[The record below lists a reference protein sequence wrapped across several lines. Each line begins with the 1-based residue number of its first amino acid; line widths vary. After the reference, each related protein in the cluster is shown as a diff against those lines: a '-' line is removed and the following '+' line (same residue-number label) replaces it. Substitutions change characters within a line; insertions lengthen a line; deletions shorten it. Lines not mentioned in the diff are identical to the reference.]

1 MGNTC
6 APSKPD
12 ESSQAAD
19 VDVKE
24 EEAMEPTA
32 QPSEKLTNIIN
43 TYQAENERM
52 LQELEKMKN
61 KDEEDSEARKL
72 QAAKNQKMVRE
83 LSEMREL
90 MQQKDRALMKHRL
103 EAALHSKATSIVTSE
118 TFTKLLKAGNMLKLK
133 GRKIKSKSKEQW
145 VEIYLHSA
153 QATADGVGVKKG
165 SLMLTFADNKD
176 ARLANRCQILQVK
189 KEENVGAKFKG
200 RSFSLDVFS
209 SGEDS
214 QIVFACD
221 DEKSMENWIEVC
233 NEGLAMIEEEYG
245 SLQTEGDVFFDV
257 EFSKPKLGI
266 RVDEKT
272 IEIESGV
279 DEKTTEAANS
289 DGVATEADEKEQPCE
304 LVVKMITERS
314 LIASG
319 LTPECV
325 VTAINGENI
334 RGMPYSKQIGLFKS
348 TKKPFKITFLRRQSA
363 QRTAFP
369 GILKEL
375 VSEGDNEVKSTF
387 YALVKGTQFGIEL
400 DKSEDKTAT
409 ITDLLSNQRRL
420 TALLQNTRIQE
431 AEL

>member
-1 MGNTC
+1 MK
-6 APSKPD
+6 PS
-12 ESSQAAD
+12 
-19 VDVKE
+19 
-24 EEAMEPTA
+24 A

-52 LQELEKMKN
+52 QQELEKMKN
-61 KDEEDSEARKL
+61 KDEEDSEARML
-72 QAAKNQKMVRE
+72 QAEQNEKMVRE
-83 LSEMREL
+83 LSEMRKL
-90 MQQKDRALMKHRL
+90 MQQKDRALMKHQL

-118 TFTKLLKAGNMLKLK
+118 TVTKLLKAGNMPKLK
-133 GRKIKSKSKEQW
+133 GRKLKSKSKEQW

-153 QATADGVGVKKG
+153 QATSDGVKKG

-189 KEENVGAKFKG
+189 QEENVGAKFKG
-200 RSFSLDVFS
+200 KAFSLDVFS
-209 SGEDS
+209 SGEET

-221 DEKSMENWIEVC
+221 DEKSMEDWIKVC

-245 SLQTEGDVFFDV
+245 SLQTESDVFFDV
-257 EFSKPKLGI
+257 EISKPKLGI
-266 RVDEKT
+266 RVEEKT

-279 DEKTTEAANS
+279 DEKVAEAANS
-289 DGVATEADEKEQPCE
+289 DGVATDADEYEQPCE

-334 RGMPYSKQIGLFKS
+334 RGMPYSKQIGLFES
-348 TKKPFKITFLRRQSA
+348 TKKPYKITFLRRKSA

-409 ITDLLSNQRRL
+409 ITELLSNQRRL
-420 TALLQNTRIQE
+420 TALLQNTQIQE

>member
-12 ESSQAAD
+12 ESSQAPD

-24 EEAMEPTA
+24 EEALEPGA

-52 LQELEKMKN
+52 NQELEKMKN
-61 KDEEDSEARKL
+61 KDEEDSEARRL
-72 QAAKNQKMVRE
+72 QAEKNKKMVRE
-83 LSEMREL
+83 LSEIKAL

-118 TFTKLLKAGNMLKLK
+118 TITKLMKAGSMQKLK
-133 GRKIKSKSKEQW
+133 GRKTKSKSKVQW

-153 QATADGVGVKKG
+153 QATSDGIKKG

-189 KEENVGAKFKG
+189 QEENVGAKFKG
-200 RSFSLDVFS
+200 KAFSLDVFS

-221 DEKSMENWIEVC
+221 DEKSMEDWIEVC
-233 NEGLAMIEEEYG
+233 NEGLAIIEEEYG
-245 SLQTEGDVFFDV
+245 SLQTEEDVFFDV
-257 EFSKPKLGI
+257 EISKPKLGI
-266 RVDEKT
+266 RVEEKK

-279 DEKTTEAANS
+279 DEKVAEAANS

-304 LVVKMITERS
+304 LVVKVITEES

-319 LTPECV
+319 LTAECV

-334 RGMPYSKQIGLFKS
+334 RGMAYSKQIGLFES
-348 TKKPFKITFLRRQSA
+348 TKKPYKITFLRRKAA

-375 VSEGDNEVKSTF
+375 VSEGENEVKSTF

-409 ITDLLSNQRRL
+409 ITELLSNQRRL
-420 TALLQNTRIQE
+420 TALLQNTKIQE

>member
-12 ESSQAAD
+12 ESSQPAD

-24 EEAMEPTA
+24 EEVIKPTG
-32 QPSEKLTNIIN
+32 QPSEKLTSIIN

-61 KDEEDSEARKL
+61 KDEEDREARKL
-72 QAAKNQKMVRE
+72 QAEKNDKMVRE
-83 LSEMREL
+83 LSEMRAL

-118 TFTKLLKAGNMLKLK
+118 AVTKLLKAGNMQKLK
-133 GRKIKSKSKEQW
+133 GRKSKNKSKVQW

-153 QATADGVGVKKG
+153 QATPEGVNKG
-165 SLMLTFADNKD
+165 SLQLTFADNKD

-189 KEENVGAKFKG
+189 QEENVGAKFKG
-200 RSFSLDVFS
+200 KAILLDVFS

-214 QIVFACD
+214 QIVLACD
-221 DEKSMENWIEVC
+221 DEKSMEDWIEVC
-233 NEGLAMIEEEYG
+233 NEGLAIIEEEFG
-245 SLQTEGDVFFDV
+245 SLQMEADVFFDV
-257 EFSKPKLGI
+257 EISKPKLGI
-266 RVDEKT
+266 RVEEKS
-272 IEIESGV
+272 IEIGSGV
-279 DEKTTEAANS
+279 DEKVAEAAN
-289 DGVATEADEKEQPCE
+289 GVDVAIEAEEKEKPCE
-304 LVVKMITERS
+304 LVVKTITEES

-319 LTPECV
+319 LTPDCV
-325 VTAINGENI
+325 VSAINGTNI
-334 RGMPYSKQIGLFKS
+334 RGMPYTKQIGLFES
-348 TKKPFKITFLRRQSA
+348 TKKPFKITFLRRKA
-363 QRTAFP
+363 AYRTAFP

-375 VSEGDNEVKSTF
+375 VSDGDNEVKSTF
-387 YALVKGTQFGIEL
+387 YELVKGTQFGIEL
-400 DKSEDKTAT
+400 DESEDKTAT
-409 ITDLLSNQRRL
+409 ITELLSNQRRL